1 MEALNK
7 EQIKPIDDLFYA
19 LFVLFSLLFALAIRL
34 LFMFYI
40 GKMKKFKKFIDLHLH
55 LDGAITVDIAK
66 KLAAIQGIVLP
77 GQTDEYLEEILSVQP
92 DSTSLY
98 DFLTRFNLPL
108 SLLQTKEGLSEAVRL
123 VSDNIQS
130 HGAVYA
136 EIRFAPQLHKQ
147 KGMTQEEAVLAA
159 LDGLRKTT
167 LKVNLILC
175 FLRGNGN
182 DAENYETLELAKKYL
197 VKDGG
202 VVALDLAGAEAQ
214 FRTYNYRNIF
224 DKAKHYGI
232 PFTIHAGEFDGP
244 ESVKDAIEFGAKRI
258 GHGTRAYQEPAV
270 VELIKSRGIFLEM
283 CPTSNKQTFA
293 VEDMSTYP
301 FMDYLHNDIKVT
313 LNTDDMGIERTT
325 LPKEFEYMENKFG
338 LTYSEEKTILK
349 NSIEAA
355 FTTDNVKQQL
365 KRSLG
370 L

>member
-1 MEALNK
+1 
-7 EQIKPIDDLFYA
+7 
-19 LFVLFSLLFALAIRL
+19 
-34 LFMFYI
+34 
-40 GKMKKFKKFIDLHLH
+40 
-55 LDGAITVDIAK
+55 
-66 KLAAIQGIVLP
+66 
-77 GQTDEYLEEILSVQP
+77 
-92 DSTSLY
+92 
-98 DFLTRFNLPL
+98 
-108 SLLQTKEGLSEAVRL
+108 
-123 VSDNIQS
+123 
-130 HGAVYA
+130 
-136 EIRFAPQLHKQ
+136 
-147 KGMTQEEAVLAA
+147 MTQEKAILAA

-175 FLRGNGN
+175 FMRGDGN
-182 DAENYETLELAKKYL
+182 MEENYETLKLARKYL

-214 FRTYNYRNIF
+214 FETSNYKEIF
-224 DKAKHYGI
+224 AKAKEYGI
-232 PFTIHAGEFDGP
+232 PFTIHAGEADGP
-244 ESVKDAIEFGAKRI
+244 KSVRDAIEFGAKRI
-258 GHGTRAYQEPAV
+258 GHGTRAYQDPSV

-338 LTYSEEKTILK
+338 LTYSDEKIILR

-365 KRSLG
+365 KQNLG

>member
-7 EQIKPIDDLFYA
+7 EQIKPNDAQFYA
-19 LFVLFSLLFALAIRL
+19 IFVLFGLLLALAIRL
-34 LFMFYI
+34 LSMLFSR
-40 GKMKKFKKFIDLHLH
+40 KMKKFIDLHLH

-66 KLAAIQGIVLP
+66 KLAAIQKIELP
-77 GQTDEYLEEILSVQP
+77 AKTDEELEECLSVQP
-92 DSTSLY
+92 DCTSLF
-98 DFLTRFNLPL
+98 DFLKRFNLPL
-108 SLLQTKEGLSEAVRL
+108 SLLQTKEGLSEAVRFEAVRL

-130 HGAVYA
+130 HGVVYA

-175 FLRGNGN
+175 FMRGDGN
-182 DAENYETLELAKKYL
+182 MAENDETLELARKYL

-214 FRTYNYRNIF
+214 FETSNYRDIF
-224 DKAKHYGI
+224 AKAKEYGI
-232 PFTIHAGEFDGP
+232 PFTIH
-244 ESVKDAIEFGAKRI
+244 SVRDAIEFGAKRI
-258 GHGTRAYQEPAV
+258 GHGTRAYQDPSV

-313 LNTDDMGIERTT
+313 LNTDDMGIEGTT

-338 LTYSEEKTILK
+338 LTYSDEKIILR
-349 NSIEAA
+349 NSIDAA

-365 KRSLG
+365 KQNLG

>member
-7 EQIKPIDDLFYA
+7 EQIKPNDAQFYA
-19 LFVLFSLLFALAIRL
+19 IFVLFGLLLALAIRL
-34 LFMFYI
+34 LSMLFSR
-40 GKMKKFKKFIDLHLH
+40 KMKKFIDLHLH

-66 KLAAIQGIVLP
+66 KLAAIQKIELP
-77 GQTDEYLEEILSVQP
+77 AKTDEELEECLSVQP
-92 DSTSLY
+92 DCTSLS
-98 DFLTRFNLPL
+98 DFLKRFNLPL

-130 HGAVYA
+130 HGVVYA

-175 FLRGNGN
+175 FMRGKGN
-182 DAENYETLELAKKYL
+182 MKENYETLELAKKYL
-197 VKDGG
+197 VEDGG

-214 FRTYNYRNIF
+214 FKTSNYKDIF
-224 DKAKHYGI
+224 AKAKEYGI
-232 PFTIHAGEFDGP
+232 PFTIHAGEADGP
-244 ESVKDAIEFGAKRI
+244 KSVRDAIEFGAKRI
-258 GHGTRAYQEPAV
+258 GHGTRAYQDPSV

-365 KRSLG
+365 KQNLG

>member
-7 EQIKPIDDLFYA
+7 EQIKPNDAQFYA
-19 LFVLFSLLFALAIRL
+19 IFVLFGLLLALAIRL
-34 LFMFYI
+34 LSMLFSR
-40 GKMKKFKKFIDLHLH
+40 KMKKFIDLHLH

-66 KLAAIQGIVLP
+66 KLAAIQKIELP
-77 GQTDEYLEEILSVQP
+77 AKTDEELEECLSVQP
-92 DSTSLY
+92 DCTSLF
-98 DFLTRFNLPL
+98 DFLKRFNLPL

-130 HGAVYA
+130 HGVVYA
-136 EIRFAPQLHKQ
+136 EIRFAPQLHQQ

-175 FLRGNGN
+175 FMRGKGN
-182 DAENYETLELAKKYL
+182 MKENYETLELAKKYL
-197 VKDGG
+197 VEDGG

-214 FRTYNYRNIF
+214 FKTSNYRDIF
-224 DKAKHYGI
+224 AKAKEYGI
-232 PFTIHAGEFDGP
+232 PFTIHAGEADGP
-244 ESVKDAIEFGAKRI
+244 KSVRDAIEFGAKRI
-258 GHGTRAYQEPAV
+258 GHGTRAYQDPSV

-313 LNTDDMGIERTT
+313 LNTDDMGISRTNII
-325 LPKEFEYMENKFG
+325 EEYNYIETNFG
-338 LTYSEEKTILK
+338 LNYEQKKTMIL
-349 NSIEAA
+349 NSINSA
-355 FTTDNVKQQL
+355 FTTVAIKRQL
-365 KRSLG
+365 LSKFG
-370 L
+370 F